1 MGDRVSGG
9 RGLAERRHNLLKGKR
24 LQYGDTIGLIGPSG
38 AVRTE
43 GAVDRAIQYMKDM
56 GFSVKVGESAHAK
69 YGYLSGTDEVRARDL
84 NAMFADP
91 EVDAIVCTRGGYG
104 TMRMLDLLDYDMI
117 RKNPKVFVGFSDIT
131 ALHIAFQ
138 ERCGLVTFHGPM
150 ATRWN
155 DEFPD
160 GFTKPAFL
168 NAVMN
173 AEPLGELHNAPG
185 YHARETVNPGSA
197 EGVLVGGNLSLIA
210 GTIGT
215 PYEINTKDRILFIEE
230 IGERTYCVDRML
242 TQLRLAG
249 KFNDCAGVVFGDF
262 ADCPVE
268 YPEFG
273 LTLAEVIRDVAAPC
287 LKPMFTGLQAGH
299 VSPKLT
305 LPFGVKVKMDADAC
319 SLTVV
324 ENAVE

>member
-1 MGDRVSGG
+1 METRLYSRTNAPVS
-9 RGLAERRHNLLKGKR
+9 LL
-24 LQYGDTIGLIGPSG
+24 
-38 AVRTE
+38 
-43 GAVDRAIQYMKDM
+43 
-56 GFSVKVGESAHAK
+56 
-69 YGYLSGTDEVRARDL
+69 
-84 NAMFADP
+84 
-91 EVDAIVCTRGGYG
+91 GYG